1 MNSEYEINPCGIN
14 LNNFQ
19 KVDNKTTSGNVTVF
33 FRDLKRHLIESIK
46 KYDMILGAVAW
57 ITDYEI
63 LEELSKK
70 KSLLVIQ
77 KEDFLRPDMKSKL
90 STNDK
95 LT

>member
-70 KSLLVIQ
+70 K
-77 KEDFLRPDMKSKL
+77 KSIGHSKGRFFA
-90 STNDK
+90 SGHEIK
-95 LT
+95 IEYQR